1 LIQNSEFRIQEPSC
15 QLTCCFEDWA
25 NIPPEVSLTTDNCF
39 YRLRVSAFGVWWL
52 AYAEQAGPAGADRS
66 AIETPSDMENGTWNP
81 EGEAEPIYPK
91 GLQKIVS
98 LFESLPEQEKRD
110 ALISYA
116 DQARKWEP
124 KEGETFNL
132 EDIRKDEECTD
143 TVGVFL
149 KVENE
154 ERATFRVTL
163 GPQVQTLTRAMT
175 SILCRGLEHSTVSEI
190 LEVPSDFVPKIV
202 GGELIR
208 ARSQT
213 VYYVLTRMKGICKVY
228 FDRRRAA
235 MSR

>member
-1 LIQNSEFRIQEPSC
+1 
-15 QLTCCFEDWA
+15 
-25 NIPPEVSLTTDNCF
+25 
-39 YRLRVSAFGVWWL
+39 
-52 AYAEQAGPAGADRS
+52 
-66 AIETPSDMENGTWNP
+66 MENRTWNP
-81 EGEAEPIYPK
+81 EGVVESVYPT
-91 GLQKIVS
+91 GLQKIVG

-132 EDIRKDEECTD
+132 EDVRKDEECTD

-149 KVENE
+149 KVGTEGA
-154 ERATFRVTL
+154 ATFRVTL

-175 SILCRGLEHSTVSEI
+175 SILCRGLANSTVKEI

-213 VYYVLTRMKGICKVY
+213 VYYVLTRMKGVCKVY
-228 FDRRRAA
+228 LDRQRAA
-235 MSR
+235 MAP